1 MVVRE
6 TEMMPEREV
15 ESSTAQLRHT
25 GGGGGGENHPFSSL
39 GRQSSIYSLTL
50 DEFQHALCENGK
62 NFGSMNMD
70 EFLVSIWNAE
80 ENNNNQQAAATTA
93 SHSVPPNHNAFN
105 NNNNNGGESGVG
117 VFGGGS
123 TGNEGVNSKR
133 GIVRQPSLPRQGSL
147 TLPAPLCRKTVD
159 EVWSEIHKGSGSGGG
174 GGDSNGRS
182 SSSNGQNNAQKG
194 GESAARQ
201 PTFGEMTLE
210 DFLVK
215 AGVVREHPTN
225 PKPNP
230 NPSQNQSSV
239 IPAAAQR
246 QLYGVFQGTGDP
258 TFPGQA
264 MGIGDPS
271 GYGKRTGGGG
281 GYQQA
286 APVQAGVC
294 YGGGGGFGAGGQQM
308 GMVGP
313 LSPVSSDG
321 LGHGQVDN
329 IGGQYG
335 VDMGAL
341 RGRKRVVDGPVEKV
355 VERRQRRMIKNR
367 ESAARSRAR
376 KQAYTVELEAELNQ
390 LKEENAQLKH
400 ALAELERK
408 RKQQYFESLKTSAQ
422 PKLPKSSG
430 RLRTLMRNPSCPL

>member
-1 MVVRE
+1 MVGRE
-6 TEMMPEREV
+6 TEMMSEREV
-15 ESSTAQLRHT
+15 ETSTAQARQN
-25 GGGGGGENHPFSSL
+25 GGAGGGENHPFSSL

-80 ENNNNQQAAATTA
+80 ENNNNNHQAAAA
-93 SHSVPPNHNAFN
+93 SHPVPPSHNGF
-105 NNNNNGGESGVG
+105 NNGGTESG
-117 VFGGGS
+117 VFGGGGGS
-123 TGNEGVNSKR
+123 SGNQGVNKKP
-133 GIVRQPSLPRQGSL
+133 GIGIAKQPSLSRQGSL
-147 TLPAPLCRKTVD
+147 TLPAPLCRKTVE
-159 EVWSEIHKGSGSGGG
+159 EVWSEIHRGGGSGGG
-174 GGDSNGRS
+174 DNNNGRS
-182 SSSNGQNNAQKG
+182 TSSSNGQNNANNGG
-194 GESAARQ
+194 GESATRQ

-225 PKPNP
+225 PKPMLNP
-230 NPSQNQSSV
+230 TPTSV
-239 IPAAAQR
+239 IPASTQQQ
-246 QLYGVFQGTGDP
+246 QLYGVFPGGGDP
-258 TFPGQA
+258 TFPVGV
-264 MGIGDPS
+264 GD
-271 GYGKRTGGGG
+271 YGKRAGGVG

-286 APVQAGVC
+286 PPVQQGVC
-294 YGGGGGFGAGGQQM
+294 YGGGGGGFGAGGQQM

-335 VDMGAL
+335 VDMGGL
-341 RGRKRVVDGPVEKV
+341 RGRKRVVDGP
-355 VERRQRRMIKNR
+355 
-367 ESAARSRAR
+367 
-376 KQAYTVELEAELNQ
+376 AYTVELEAELNQ

-400 ALAELERK
+400 ALGELERK
-408 RKQQYFESLKTSAQ
+408 RKQQYFESLKTRAQ
-422 PKLPKSSG
+422 PKVPKVSG

>member
-1 MVVRE
+1 MVGRE
-6 TEMMPEREV
+6 TEMMSEREV
-15 ESSTAQLRHT
+15 ETSTAQARHN
-25 GGGGGGENHPFSSL
+25 GGAGGGGGENHPFSSL

-80 ENNNNQQAAATTA
+80 ENNNNNHQAAAA
-93 SHSVPPNHNAFN
+93 WWWWF
-105 NNNNNGGESGVG
+105 
-117 VFGGGS
+117 F
-123 TGNEGVNSKR
+123 
-133 GIVRQPSLPRQGSL
+133 
-147 TLPAPLCRKTVD
+147 RKTVE
-159 EVWSEIHKGSGSGGG
+159 EVWSEIRRG
-174 GGDSNGRS
+174 GGDNNNGRS
-182 SSSNGQNNAQKG
+182 TSSSNGQNNANNG
-194 GESAARQ
+194 VGESAARQ

-225 PKPNP
+225 PKPMLNP
-230 NPSQNQSSV
+230 TPTSV
-239 IPAAAQR
+239 IPASIQQQ
-246 QLYGVFQGTGDP
+246 QLYGVFPGGGDP
-258 TFPGQA
+258 TFPVGV
-264 MGIGDPS
+264 GD
-271 GYGKRTGGGG
+271 YGKRAGGGG

-286 APVQAGVC
+286 APVQQGVC
-294 YGGGGGFGAGGQQM
+294 YGGGGGGFGAGGQQM

-335 VDMGAL
+335 VDMRGL

-400 ALAELERK
+400 ALGELERK
-408 RKQQYFESLKTSAQ
+408 RKQQYFESLKTRAQ
-422 PKLPKSSG
+422 PKVPKVSG